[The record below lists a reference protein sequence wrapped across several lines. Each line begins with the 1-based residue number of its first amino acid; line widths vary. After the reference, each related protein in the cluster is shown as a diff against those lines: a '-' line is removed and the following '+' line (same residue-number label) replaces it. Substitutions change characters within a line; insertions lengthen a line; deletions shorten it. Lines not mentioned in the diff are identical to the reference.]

1 MLVLYKIHRDEYE
14 TWIRGLGKKKK
25 KKKRCIKQFL
35 DHIGRCKKTLA
46 SFRK

>member
-25 KKKRCIKQFL
+25 KKVY
-35 DHIGRCKKTLA
+35 KTVLG
-46 SFRK
+46 SHRPM

>member
-25 KKKRCIKQFL
+25 KKKVY
-35 DHIGRCKKTLA
+35 KTVLG
-46 SFRK
+46 SHRPM